1 MMVKYDIYTYDITT
15 DSLFIA
21 FPVEYEYAEVIPL
34 DDDFLMEIDVGGHPR
49 AIEILNASTHFG
61 VDKES
66 LPEIRKLHMKITVTD
81 ETIVVEIILTLLNK
95 DMIPLIEQVKNINK
109 FPCNNENIAV
119 SLS

>member
-1 MMVKYDIYTYDITT
+1 MVKYDIYTYDITT

-21 FPVEYEYAEVIPL
+21 FPVEYEYAEVMPL

-66 LPEIRKLHMKITVTD
+66 LPEYVNYIWKLQLQMK
-81 ETIVVEIILTLLNK
+81 LLLLK
-95 DMIPLIEQVKNINK
+95 
-109 FPCNNENIAV
+109 
-119 SLS
+119 